1 MKRLPVE
8 KRMEIFLNLVQ
19 TQDTMHNVRKSYEA
33 VTESHEISEE
43 QLKQIEQEGLDN
55 EWPPLS
61 EVAAQ

>member
-8 KRMEIFLNLVQ
+8 KRMEIFLHLVQ
-19 TQDTMHNVRKSYEA
+19 TQDSVRSVRKSYEA